1 MDKSNNTGLC
11 NTTVNFGDPK
21 FLQPR
26 HNKGRRL
33 MAVKSQLRVLMQ
45 MTAPNFHIF
54 SKFSDAVDDW
64 HGLAPYSY
72 KKPEIKEQRNGQ

>member
-1 MDKSNNTGLC
+1 
-11 NTTVNFGDPK
+11 
-21 FLQPR
+21 
-26 HNKGRRL
+26 

-64 HGLAPYSY
+64 HGLAPYSD